1 MIDVLIIGAGPAGLT
16 AALYALRYGL
26 SVTVIEKDMYGGQIS
41 LTSSIENYPGLKKTQ
56 GTDLAN
62 HMYEQVLDLGCKF
75 IFEKVVEVDLKGE
88 NKYVKTAKHE
98 FFSKSVIIANGLK
111 RRKLNVPGEDEF
123 SGKGVSYCATCDGA
137 FFRGKNVAIVGGGN
151 VALEDALFL
160 SNVCKKV
167 YLIVR
172 KNFFKA
178 ERYIIDIINNKK
190 NIEKLMESKII
201 KISGNKFVNSITVD
215 SKGKIYDLDLN
226 GVFIAIGYQP
236 DNEIFYNQVDMDEH
250 GYFISDDSCKTNIP
264 GVYVAGDCR
273 VKELRQIVTATSDGA
288 IASNQAIKYVS
299 SLSKIPHSTAI
310 GR

>member
-41 LTSSIENYPGLKKTQ
+41 LTNSIENYPGFKKTQ
-56 GTDLAN
+56 GTDLAT

-75 IFEKVVEVDLKGE
+75 IFEKVIEVDLNTE
-88 NKYVKTAKHE
+88 NKCVRTAKHE
-98 FFSKSVIIANGLK
+98 FYSKSVIIANGLK

-137 FFRGKNVAIVGGGN
+137 FFKGKDAAIVGGGN
-151 VALEDALFL
+151 VALEDAIFL
-160 SNVCKKV
+160 SNICKKV

-172 KNFFKA
+172 KNFFRA
-178 ERYIIDIINNKK
+178 EQYIIDILNSKK

-201 KISGNKFVNSITVD
+201 KISGNKFVNNITVD
-215 SKGKIYDLDLN
+215 SKGKIYDLDVN
-226 GVFIAIGYQP
+226 GVFIAIGYKP
-236 DNEIFYNQVDMDEH
+236 DNEIFYNQIDMDEN

-264 GVYVAGDCR
+264 GVYVAGDCK

-288 IASNQAIKYVS
+288 IAGHQAIKYVS
-299 SLSKIPHSTAI
+299 SLSKVPQPTSM
-310 GR
+310 RR